1 MGDVI
6 EKVTLALMVMLLVV
20 VLILKDEEIKELKK
34 NQVEI
39 IKDSIL

>member
-34 NQVEI
+34 NQIEI
-39 IKDSIL
+39 TKDSIL